1 MRLVVAIVHDEDAA
15 AAVDALT
22 EARFGVTR
30 LATSGGFLRKG
41 NATLLVGTDASRVAE
56 VVRRLTRV
64 CRTREELHVPSAGEG
79 LPSGMLL
86 APFEVQVGG
95 ATIFVLDVREVVRV

>member
-41 NATLLVGTDASRVAE
+41 NATLLVGTDASREAE
-56 VVRRLTRV
+56 VERRLTRV
-64 CRTREELHVPSAGEG
+64 
-79 LPSGMLL
+79 
-86 APFEVQVGG
+86 
-95 ATIFVLDVREVVRV
+95 